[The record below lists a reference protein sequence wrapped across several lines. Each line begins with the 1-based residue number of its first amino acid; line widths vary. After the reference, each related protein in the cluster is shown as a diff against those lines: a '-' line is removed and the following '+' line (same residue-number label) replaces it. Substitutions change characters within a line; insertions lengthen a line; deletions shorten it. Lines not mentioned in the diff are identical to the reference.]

1 MTVSQDVTSQALPGP
16 YLPTIP
22 GQHPYVHFHG
32 TRGSIP
38 VSGPRYVRHG
48 GNTSCV
54 SIGVEDELFVIDAGS
69 GIRDLGIQLARSG
82 PRKINLFI
90 THTHWDHI
98 QGFPFF
104 APLYIP
110 GNEVTIYGAA
120 GFGKDLKSIFRGQL
134 DRDYFPVQFEDMRAK
149 IDFQVL
155 EGSSIS
161 INGFQIQWESTH
173 HPAATLGFKVSW
185 AGRTVGYVSDNEF
198 LAGYQGAPHGITE
211 DSHLLDP
218 QGTHATLLRF
228 LKGVDLLIHEA
239 QYTNA
244 EYVSK
249 VGWGHS
255 SLSNACL
262 LAKLCNAKRWIIPHH
277 DPMHDDQALASKI
290 NLTREILRTLDHPI
304 EVSHAFD
311 DLIAYF

>member
-1 MTVSQDVTSQALPGP
+1 MSSENIPSDPATP

-22 GQHPYVHFHG
+22 LELPYIHFYG

-54 SIGVEDELFVIDAGS
+54 TFGVGKDFFVIDAGS
-69 GIRDLGIQLARSG
+69 GIRELGIQLAKNG
-82 PRKINLFI
+82 PRRIHLFI

-110 GNEVTIYGAA
+110 GNEVIIYGAS

-149 IDFQVL
+149 IEFQIL
-155 EGSSIS
+155 EGDFVRWNDFEIR
-161 INGFQIQWESTH
+161 WVSTH
-173 HPAATLGFKVSW
+173 HPATTVGFKITW
-185 AGRTVGYVSDNEF
+185 KGRSVGYISDNEF
-198 LAGYQGAPHGITE
+198 LPGYQGP
-211 DSHLLDP
+211 P
-218 QGTHATLLRF
+218 QGIAKGSPKLHGHEELIDF
-228 LKGVDLLIHEA
+228 LTRVDLLVHEA
-239 QYTNA
+239 QYTNE
-244 EYVSK
+244 EYASK
-249 VGWGHS
+249 IGWGHS

-262 LAKLCNAKRWIIPHH
+262 LAKLCETKRWIIPHH
-277 DPMHDDQALASKI
+277 DPMHDDDALATKL
-290 NLTREILRTLDHPI
+290 NLTREILRTMDYPI

-311 DLIAYF
+311 DLLAYF